1 MLKCRA
7 ASRWLMPSAQ
17 ASRTFRYKYTVKI
30 LPPSLSPE
38 RVKVDDFYTA
48 RSKLIPPLPW
58 PTFASPFSLHDGFG
72 KYRRYRIGKALET
85 INDCQHDI
93 LGAPVFKLVH
103 DAEPEFGTLIL
114 FNPQAENLFAAI
126 SADAKRD
133 MNSFAANHAFIAD
146 LDANGVEKHQWI
158 GRIKR
163 PLLPGSNFF
172 QRCAS
177 SRAPGTARCSPSVIA
192 HLRP

>member
-1 MLKCRA
+1 MYDAC
-7 ASRWLMPSAQ
+7 
-17 ASRTFRYKYTVKI
+17 
-30 LPPSLSPE
+30 
-38 RVKVDDFYTA
+38 
-48 RSKLIPPLPW
+48 
-58 PTFASPFSLHDGFG
+58 LHDGFREH
-72 KYRRYRIGKALET
+72 RRYRIGKALET

-103 DAEPEFGTLIL
+103 NAQPEFGTFIL

-172 QRCAS
+172 
-177 SRAPGTARCSPSVIA
+177 PARRDA
-192 HLRP
+192 RRR